1 MKSSSSL
8 EHSADET
15 MSSVV
20 WHVKG
25 RNEGNRTERKKNK
38 ILASQEADTEAA
50 KYPREKKVSEFQKFK
65 NICTKHSRYA
75 CVNVPSRE
83 LESPVGAIVLIL
95 LSISGVLRCG
105 VPARLFSLAGGPC
118 CAVEHSKYSRL

>member
-25 RNEGNRTERKKNK
+25 RNEEKRTEKKKYK
-38 ILASQEADTEAA
+38 ILASQEAVTEAA
-50 KYPREKKVSEFQKFK
+50 KYPRKKMFQ
-65 NICTKHSRYA
+65 NC
-75 CVNVPSRE
+75 N
-83 LESPVGAIVLIL
+83 L
-95 LSISGVLRCG
+95 
-105 VPARLFSLAGGPC
+105 
-118 CAVEHSKYSRL
+118 